1 MNSDSF
7 QEEKAKMIQTLLF
20 VAGLN
25 TFFQTFFGTRLPAVI
40 GGSFSYLPATISIV
54 LAGRYSEILDPVE
67 VTFGSLPYVDTALLN
82 FVHVCFLIVQRSFVL
97 QRFEKTMRGIQGA
110 LIVASTLQIVVG
122 FSGLWRNVA
131 RFNKSW
137 LID

>member
-1 MNSDSF
+1 VNSDCF

-82 FVHVCFLIVQRSFVL
+82 FVLVCFLIVQLCCRDLKRQCVEFKVRSLLPQLSRLSWASVAFGEML
-97 QRFEKTMRGIQGA
+97 QG
-110 LIVASTLQIVVG
+110 LINPG
-122 FSGLWRNVA
+122 
-131 RFNKSW
+131 
-137 LID
+137 